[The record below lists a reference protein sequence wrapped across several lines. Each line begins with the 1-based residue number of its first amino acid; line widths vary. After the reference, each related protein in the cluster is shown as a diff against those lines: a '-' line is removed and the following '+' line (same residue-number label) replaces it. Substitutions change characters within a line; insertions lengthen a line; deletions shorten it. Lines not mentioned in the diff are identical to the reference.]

1 MYTLSVE
8 FTSGMRYQARQVE
21 SQVRGETVTE
31 LQLKHGAIQA
41 YWLEDEAGNLV
52 DDYDRDNDEDFDD
65 DDGQPDEYTEWQDYM
80 GGDDWDH
87 GQYDY

>member
-8 FTSGMRYQARQVE
+8 FTSGATHTSRQV
-21 SQVRGETVTE
+21 SSSVSSETF
-31 LQLKHGAIQA
+31 LKLSNEHGTIQA

-52 DDYDRDNDEDFDD
+52 DDYDRDADEDLGD

>member
-8 FTSGMRYQARQVE
+8 FTSGLQHTSRQVA
-21 SQVRGETVTE
+21 SSVSSETITK
-31 LQLKHGAIQA
+31 LQLEHGAIQA

-52 DDYDRDNDEDFDD
+52 DDYDRDNDEEFE

-87 GQYDY
+87 GQYEY